1 MYTKT
6 EIGRIAPQIIN
17 KIEQSGVACVM
28 LHFESAEDADGM
40 YGIALGEVHAQYVSF
55 KSLAMI
61 ITLGDLNN
69 ARRRGWNDTVL
80 YLLGAASEL
89 GCDGIKF
96 I

>member
-17 KIEQSGVACVM
+17 KIAQHGVACLM
-28 LHFESAEDADGM
+28 LHFESENGAGGM
-40 YGIALGEVHAQYVSF
+40 YYIASGEVHAQYVSY

-61 ITLGDLNN
+61 ITLYYLYC
-69 ARRRGWNDTVL
+69 AHDTVL

-89 GCDGIKF
+89 GCDGITF

>member
-17 KIEQSGVACVM
+17 KIEQAGVACLM
-28 LHFESAEDADGM
+28 LHFESEYGAGGM
-40 YGIALGEVHAQYVSF
+40 YDIALGEVHAQYISY

-61 ITLGDLNN
+61 ITMHDLYG
-69 ARRRGWNDTVL
+69 AHRRGWNDTVL

>member
-17 KIEQSGVACVM
+17 KIEQAGVACLM
-28 LHFESAEDADGM
+28 LHFESEDGAYDM
-40 YGIALGEVHAQYVSF
+40 CNIALGEVCALYVSY

-61 ITLGDLNN
+61 ITLNDLNS
-69 ARRRGWNDTVL
+69 AHRRGWNDSVL
-80 YLLGAASEL
+80 YLLGCAAEL
-89 GCDGIKF
+89 NCDGIKF